1 LSQNS
6 KAGAGMTQYTK
17 ECSDFSLYFHGVGT
31 AGNFN
36 AHNLVS
42 WAKLEIPSRDSALV
56 EFITTECTKRGFEA
70 YISEQIAPL
79 NSRPCHFVIQ
89 DELDRDD
96 LLLELV
102 LMLKARMMASR
113 GVLS

>member
-1 LSQNS
+1 
-6 KAGAGMTQYTK
+6 MTQYTQ
-17 ECSDFSLYFHGVGT
+17 EHPDFCLYFHGVGT

-42 WAKLEIPSRDSALV
+42 WAKLEIPSRDPALV

-70 YISEQIAPL
+70 FISEQIAPL

-89 DELDRDD
+89 DEQDRDD
-96 LLLELV
+96 ILLEFVLLLE
-102 LMLKARMMASR
+102 ARMLASR